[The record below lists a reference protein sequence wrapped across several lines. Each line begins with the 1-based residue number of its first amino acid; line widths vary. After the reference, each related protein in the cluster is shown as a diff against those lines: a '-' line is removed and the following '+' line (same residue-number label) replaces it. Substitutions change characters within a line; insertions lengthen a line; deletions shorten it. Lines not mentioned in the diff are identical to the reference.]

1 MVIGLH
7 LYRGLLQ
14 HLLVILSY
22 SFSNLRHYCLWMKN
36 EK

>member
-22 SFSNLRHYCLWMKN
+22 SFSNLKDIIACG
-36 EK
+36 